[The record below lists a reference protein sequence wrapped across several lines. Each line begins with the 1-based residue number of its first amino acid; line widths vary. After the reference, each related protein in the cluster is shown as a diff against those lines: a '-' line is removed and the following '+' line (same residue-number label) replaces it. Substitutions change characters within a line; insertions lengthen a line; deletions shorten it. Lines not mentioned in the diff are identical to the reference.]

1 MGECEYPD
9 RVWQNDIVYDEW
21 KSLHHQPPRSAFPFR
36 IPLWVC
42 LNHLNRD
49 SRGALE
55 IQAQTDPPAFV
66 KCDRIR
72 EFILRLGIN
81 DDGFHR

>member
-21 KSLHHQPPRSAFPFR
+21 KSLHHQPPRAAFPFR
-36 IPLWVC
+36 IPVWVC

-49 SRGALE
+49 SCCVLE
-55 IQAQTDPPAFV
+55 IQPQTDLSAFV
-66 KCDRIR
+66 KGNRLR
-72 EFILRLGIN
+72 EFILRLGVN
-81 DDGFHR
+81 DDLFHC